1 MTMPAPLPCPAIL
14 IVEDEA
20 LISLMVEDFLAELG
34 RRPAGVAAGLDEALA
49 AVGQGGFD
57 AVLLD
62 VNLEGGVPSWPVADL
77 LAARGIPFAFMSGG
91 LDLALPAAHQG
102 RPLLA
107 KPFTLAAL
115 ADILAMLEPAPSFP
129 TCS

>member
-1 MTMPAPLPCPAIL
+1 M
-14 IVEDEA
+14 
-20 LISLMVEDFLAELG
+20 
-34 RRPAGVAAGLDEALA
+34 
-49 AVGQGGFD
+49 
-57 AVLLD
+57 LLD
-62 VNLEGGVPSWPVADL
+62 VHLDGGVPSWPVADL

-91 LDLALPAAHQG
+91 LDMVLPMAHQG

-115 ADILAMLEPAPSFP
+115 AEILGMLMAASSFS